1 MYTIQDIGYSC
12 QTNAKAVSIACILVW
27 VVGFLQYF
35 SVVYLHVSEKKNPW
49 WFFMHAWY
57 IGHDF
62 TFVLFFNKWFNIID
76 FWAFKVMWA
85 GCIVFIGIEL
95 FTLYSTIKNEE
106 ERNEVFGVYTGGK
119 LVTTGQA
126 WARGLIGYAFGIFLF
141 YTLTVALRDPCVFFL
156 TMTTNFIAAIFPAF
170 NASKAG
176 NRRGHSLLLGIF
188 MLLGTINTFMPVTNM
203 WYNLAPCFREP
214 WYYAFGVVAIIGCI
228 NYFVT
233 LAKLPKKDYMVGK
246 NLDRKPM
253 W

>member
-1 MYTIQDIGYSC
+1 M
-12 QTNAKAVSIACILVW
+12 
-27 VVGFLQYF
+27 
-35 SVVYLHVSEKKNPW
+35 SV
-49 WFFMHAWY
+49 
-57 IGHDF
+57 
-62 TFVLFFNKWFNIID
+62 
-76 FWAFKVMWA
+76 

-95 FTLYSTIKNEE
+95 FTLYSTIKNPE

-119 LVTTGQA
+119 PVTEGQA
-126 WARGLIGYAFGIFLF
+126 WARGLIGYVFGIFLF
-141 YTLTVALRDPCVFFL
+141 LTLTIALRDPCVFFL

-176 NRRGHSLLLGIF
+176 SRRGHSLLLGIF

-214 WYYAFGVVAIIGCI
+214 WYYAFGIVAIIGCI

-246 NLDRKPM
+246 NNNRKPM